1 MPKPSASGSRNI
13 PSEAPVAPGHSPWK
27 HLKASDGWNKP
38 KEAQEDHAFLMVEV
52 METWFLADRAML
64 RRFFGSG
71 LRENEFREWSSL
83 EGLPKRQ
90 VFKILERATAAC
102 KTPYSK
108 AEFRSSFSKNS
119 ALPKSRK
126 HARIALGCS
135 RSCVHER
142 KTALGRSAIPPL
154 DQPSFA
160 VAELGSAIAAKRPTL
175 GLVNLTMR

>member
-108 AEFRSSFSKNS
+108 GRVSFELLEKLSPTEVEKTCPNC
-119 ALPKSRK
+119 
-126 HARIALGCS
+126 ARLLAFL
-135 RSCVHER
+135 R
-142 KTALGRSAIPPL
+142 T
-154 DQPSFA
+154 
-160 VAELGSAIAAKRPTL
+160 
-175 GLVNLTMR
+175 